1 MGLIT
6 LYARK
11 EPTTDAIALSAG
23 VRGRQDAVL
32 YRDRECTQLAVRWP
46 WHYSSCPR
54 RGQRRV
60 MLNCYRWQLEWLN

>member
-23 VRGRQDAVL
+23 VHGRQDAVL

-46 WHYSSCPR
+46 W
-54 RGQRRV
+54 
-60 MLNCYRWQLEWLN
+60 QLEWLN